1 MNLWQNPC
9 THPEA
14 VDLANAASAGFIQSC
29 DICFG
34 GGVLFFQ
41 TTYIWLYVRIYIY
54 IICIHIQTNTNQVFI
69 FWHLFIAKRCNQEK
83 KHHLTRY
90 NWLLWVIMGK
100 VHLKKCLFVGLP
112 PRGSPHPHEYT
123 YMHFPFA
130 GFAYYTIEGLWFS
143 TPGIIRWM
151 SWKPV
156 WFGHGVSKTDEFC
169 GFFLVLR
176 VIQGPVDWASPH
188 FFCWVVLGFSPI
200 RQVHNSKGWENG
212 NGTSC
217 RGFPLFDPVVSFT
230 NLTEGHL

>member
-90 NWLLWVIMGK
+90 NWLLWVIMSK

-112 PRGSPHPHEYT
+112 PRGSPHPHEYQ
-123 YMHFPFA
+123 YMHFLFA
-130 GFAYYTIEGLWFS
+130 GFEHYTIEGLWFR
-143 TPGIIRWM
+143 TPGI
-151 SWKPV
+151 
-156 WFGHGVSKTDEFC
+156 VS
-169 GFFLVLR
+169 
-176 VIQGPVDWASPH
+176 
-188 FFCWVVLGFSPI
+188 
-200 RQVHNSKGWENG
+200 
-212 NGTSC
+212 
-217 RGFPLFDPVVSFT
+217 
-230 NLTEGHL
+230 